1 MTEALL
7 DEALM
12 DLVYKSGM
20 RTLFYEFK
28 TKEEINFYT
37 IFLATELFLTMN
49 MWYVLLNCSQIL
61 THDLLWL
68 KMINSDNGNVFLQ
81 CSIVMRNTLS

>member
-49 MWYVLLNCSQIL
+49 M
-61 THDLLWL
+61 
-68 KMINSDNGNVFLQ
+68 
-81 CSIVMRNTLS
+81 